1 MLLWRVQ
8 CGAGLL
14 VQVPQC
20 FGPVLLRT
28 VPGFFTVNLFV
39 RYFIKEACFLPRICL
54 LASACKARNETA

>member
-1 MLLWRVQ
+1 ML
-8 CGAGLL
+8 
-14 VQVPQC
+14 QC